1 MGVPPRVVVIG
12 AGPAGCAAALA
23 LARSGVFPLVVEKG
37 LQGKDKAC
45 GDAWSPSATEELRS
59 LDIGERQLGTNWR
72 SFSRMDGYYAERKV
86 WSCDL
91 APSEGAVAPRAIVD
105 QLLRDR
111 AAAAGCPI
119 LYEARATRL
128 HVVGRRIELTIRGGG
143 DTQTLAPSAV
153 VLASGSGCHIAR
165 EAGLDGEPV
174 LGAAV
179 SAYLPTDGNVAS
191 PTLLFGE
198 PSPGYAW
205 VFPTGP
211 RASNAGVCAASKSS
225 AAALRGEM
233 KALLARLGVSDAV
246 PLRGGLGAL
255 WSGKGTAWSREAGV
269 VACGDAG
276 GLVDPITGEGLAA
289 ALISGKR
296 AGAAIAAFLTGDPG
310 ALVEY
315 GRWVRDWAGGRYA
328 ASIESRIFAAWVGF
342 APAERHLW
350 ALLAGARPRGE
361 RRYGRRRTVLPSR

>member
-1 MGVPPRVVVIG
+1 VVIG
-12 AGPAGCAAALA
+12 AGPAGCVAALD
-23 LARSGVFPLVVEKG
+23 LAQRAVFPLVVEKG
-37 LQGKDKAC
+37 PPGKDKAC
-45 GDAWSPSATEELRS
+45 GDAWTPSATEELRS
-59 LDIGERQLGTNWR
+59 LDIGESQVGASWH

-111 AAAAGCPI
+111 AAAAGCTI
-119 LYEARATRL
+119 LYGARAARL
-128 HVVGRRIELTIRGGG
+128 DVLGRRIQLTIRRGG

-153 VLASGSGCHIAR
+153 ILASGSGCHIAR

-179 SAYLPTDGNVAS
+179 STYLPADGNLAL

-211 RASNAGVCAASKSS
+211 RSSNAGVCVASKSG
-225 AAALRGEM
+225 AAALRTEM

-255 WSGKGTAWSREAGV
+255 WSGKGAAWSNEAGV
-269 VACGDAG
+269 VSCGDAA
-276 GLVDPITGEGLAA
+276 GLVDPISGEGLTA
-289 ALISGKR
+289 ALVSGKR
-296 AGAAIAAFLTGDPG
+296 AGEAVASFLAGYPS

-315 GRWVRDWAGGRYA
+315 NTWVRAWAEARYA
-328 ASIESRIFAAWVGF
+328 PSIESRIFAAWVGF
-342 APAERHLW
+342 NPAERDLW
-350 ALLAGARPRGE
+350 ALLAARPSGE
-361 RRYGRRRTVLPSR
+361 TTSVRTERAEN